1 MRMLPRA
8 MPPHNRRKGSK
19 PSGRYGGYPLHSAL
33 AVKSRYYEIRQV
45 RRCRN
50 PTHRLTLEGALA
62 LGTIGKAILVPA
74 SARQVLSQ
82 VGTVEP
88 YVEARP
94 VLRRSAAPGV
104 RVLGSGDV
112 PGIHSIGDMP
122 SLSESVKEIIRM
134 VRPELTDA
142 QLAAAA
148 KVTTADI
155 EHEDLDESKSGRAA
169 AAKAISTAVKQAGRP
184 SQSSG

>member
-1 MRMLPRA
+1 
-8 MPPHNRRKGSK
+8 MPSHNRRKGSK
-19 PSGRYGGYPLHSAL
+19 PSGRYGGYPLHNAL
-33 AVKSRYYEIRQV
+33 AVNSRYYEIRQV

-50 PTHRLTLEGALA
+50 PAHRLTLEGSLA
-62 LGTIGKAILVPA
+62 LGAIGKAILVPA

-82 VGTVEP
+82 VGTVEL

-104 RVLGSGDV
+104 RVLGSGEV
-112 PGIHSIGDMP
+112 PETHSNGDMP

-134 VRPELTDA
+134 VRPELDES
-142 QLAAAA
+142 QLDAAAE
-148 KVTTADI
+148 VTAADI
-155 EHEDLDESKSGRAA
+155 EQGDLDESERGKEA

>member
-1 MRMLPRA
+1 
-8 MPPHNRRKGSK
+8 MPPDDRHKGSK
-19 PSGRYGGYPLHSAL
+19 PSSRYGGYPLRSAL

-45 RRCRN
+45 RHCRN
-50 PTHRLTLEGALA
+50 PTHRLTLEGTLA
-62 LGTIGKAILVPA
+62 LGAIGKAVLVPA

-82 VGTVEP
+82 AGTVEA

-94 VLRRSAAPGV
+94 ILRRSAAPGV
-104 RVLGSGDV
+104 RVLGSGGV
-112 PGIHSIGDMP
+112 PGIHSNDDMP

-134 VRPELTDA
+134 VRPELTEP
-142 QLAAAA
+142 QLDAAA

-155 EHEDLDESKSGRAA
+155 EQDDLDESESGKAA
-169 AAKAISTAVKQAGRP
+169 AAKAISTAIKQASRP